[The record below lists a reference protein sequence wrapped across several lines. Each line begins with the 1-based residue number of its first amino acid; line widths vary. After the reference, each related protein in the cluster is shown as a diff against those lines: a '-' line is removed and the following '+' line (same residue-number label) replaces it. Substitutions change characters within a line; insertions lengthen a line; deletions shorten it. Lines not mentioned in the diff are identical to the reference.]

1 MLLRGPLLL
10 MVLALNT
17 LAWGTPIVVLGAF
30 KLVLP
35 EGRVRRRL
43 ILLLAD
49 LAERWTAV
57 NDSLF
62 DRLLP
67 TRWEVSPVEGLR
79 ADGHYLIISNHG
91 SWVDILTLQRIFHR
105 RVALLRFFI
114 KQDLIWFPIVG
125 AACWAL
131 EFPFMK
137 RYSAEYLEEHP
148 EKRGTDV
155 ATTRKACQRYRTI
168 PVAILN
174 FVEGTRFSID
184 KRIEQESPYRHLLR
198 PRAGGVAHVVAA
210 MGDQLEELLD
220 VTIAYPR
227 VRITMWKFLSG
238 RVPLVRVDVR
248 RRPIPPEILDDAIS
262 EPGPVRDRFRQW
274 LDAIWEEKDA
284 TLHEMLRSER
294 KGEECTK
301 E

>member
-1 MLLRGPLLL
+1 MLRGISL
-10 MVLALNT
+10 LALIGLNT
-17 LAWGTPIVVLGAF
+17 IVWGTPIVLLGAA
-30 KLVLP
+30 KLILP
-35 EGRVRRRL
+35 EGGLRRRL
-43 ILLLAD
+43 ILRLAD

-67 TRWEVSPVEGLR
+67 TRWDVSPVEGLR
-79 ADGHYLIISNHG
+79 PAGHYLIISNHA
-91 SWVDILTLQRIFHR
+91 SWVDILVLQRVFHR

-114 KQDLIWFPIVG
+114 KQELIWFPIVG

-148 EKRGTDV
+148 EKRGSDV

-174 FVEGTRFSID
+174 FVEGTRFSMD
-184 KRIEQESPYRHLLR
+184 KRIEQESPYRRLLR
-198 PRAGGVAHVVAA
+198 PRAGGVAHVIAA

-220 VTIAYPR
+220 VTIAYPG

-238 RVPLVRVDVR
+238 RVPLVRIAIR
-248 RRPIPPEILDDAIS
+248 RRPIPPDVIDDAIT
-262 EPGPVRDRFRQW
+262 EPGPARDRFRQW
-274 LDAIWEEKDA
+274 IESMWKEKDE
-284 TLHEMLRSER
+284 TMDEMLKSE
-294 KGEECTK
+294 G
-301 E
+301 

>member
-1 MLLRGPLLL
+1 MLLLALI
-10 MVLALNT
+10 ALNT
-17 LAWGTPIVVLGAF
+17 LSWGTPIILLGTL

-35 EGRVRRRL
+35 QGRLRRSL
-43 ILLLAD
+43 ILHLAD

-57 NDSLF
+57 NDSLL

-79 ADGHYLIISNHG
+79 PEGHYLIISNHS
-91 SWVDILTLQRIFHR
+91 SWVDILVLQRVFHR

-114 KQDLIWFPIVG
+114 KEELIWLPIIG

-148 EKRGTDV
+148 EKRGSDV

-198 PRAGGVAHVVAA
+198 PRAGGVGHVIAA

-220 VTIAYPR
+220 VTVAYPHAR
-227 VRITMWKFLSG
+227 MTMWKFLSG
-238 RVPLVRVDVR
+238 RVPLVRVDIR
-248 RRPIPPEILDDAIS
+248 RRPIPPDIVDDAIT
-262 EPGPVRDRFRQW
+262 EPGPARERFRQW
-274 LDAIWEEKDA
+274 LDTIWEEKDRV
-284 TLHEMLRSER
+284 LDEM
-294 KGEECTK
+294 GA
-301 E
+301 

>member
-1 MLLRGPLLL
+1 MVRGITLSAL
-10 MVLALNT
+10 LALNT
-17 LAWGTPIVVLGAF
+17 LSWGTPIVLLGAF

-35 EGRVRRRL
+35 EGRLRRRL
-43 ILLLAD
+43 ILRLAD
-49 LAERWTAV
+49 FAERWTAV

-67 TRWEVSPVEGLR
+67 TRWEVSPVDGLR
-79 ADGHYLIISNHG
+79 ADGHYLIISNHS
-91 SWVDILTLQRIFHR
+91 SWVDILVLQRVFHR

-114 KQDLIWFPIVG
+114 KQELIWFPIVG

-131 EFPFMK
+131 DFPFMK

-148 EKRGTDV
+148 EKRGSDV
-155 ATTRKACQRYRTI
+155 ATTRKACQRYKTI

-198 PRAGGVAHVVAA
+198 PRAGGVAHVIAA

-220 VTIAYPR
+220 VTIAYPG
-227 VRITMWKFLSG
+227 VRMTMWKFLTG
-238 RVPLVRVDVR
+238 HVPRVRVDIR
-248 RRPIPPEILDDAIS
+248 RRAIPPEIVDDAIT
-262 EPGPVRDRFRQW
+262 EPGPERDRFRQW
-274 LDAIWEEKDA
+274 LEAIWEEKDK
-284 TLHEMLRSER
+284 TLNEMLSW
-294 KGEECTK
+294 EEG
-301 E
+301 

>member
-1 MLLRGPLLL
+1 MFLRGLLL
-10 MVLALNT
+10 LSLLGLNT
-17 LAWGTPIVVLGAF
+17 LLWGTPIIILGAF
-30 KLVLP
+30 KLVLR
-35 EGRVRRRL
+35 GGGLRRRL
-43 ILLLAD
+43 ILRLAD

-79 ADGHYLIISNHG
+79 ADGHYLIISNHA
-91 SWVDILTLQRIFHR
+91 SWVDILVLQRIFHR

-131 EFPFMK
+131 EFPFMQ

-148 EKRGTDV
+148 EKRGSDV

-184 KRIEQESPYRHLLR
+184 KGIEQDSPYRHLLL
-198 PRAGGVAHVVAA
+198 PRAGGVGHVIAA

-220 VTIAYPR
+220 VTIAYPGVR
-227 VRITMWKFLSG
+227 VTMWKFLSG
-238 RVPLVRVDVR
+238 RVPLVRVDIR
-248 RRPIPPEILDDAIS
+248 RRSIPPEVVNDAITG
-262 EPGPVRDRFRQW
+262 PGPARDRFRQW
-274 LDAIWEEKDA
+274 IEAMWKEKDD
-284 TLHEMLRSER
+284 TLDQMVYER
-294 KGEECTK
+294 KE
-301 E
+301 